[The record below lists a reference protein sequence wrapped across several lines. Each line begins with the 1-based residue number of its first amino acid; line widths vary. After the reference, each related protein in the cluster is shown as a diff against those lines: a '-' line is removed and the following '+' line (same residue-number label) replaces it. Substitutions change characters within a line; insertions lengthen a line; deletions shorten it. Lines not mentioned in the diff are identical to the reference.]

1 MRVNIISRLMKSI
14 ILLFL
19 TTLIINT
26 VFAQENLSVEKI
38 NQLFENINKHSE
50 NKANLVLLFIIL
62 IASLYYLSKFREMAD
77 FQRTNAKISG
87 YIFLILAFILF
98 TLSFINFFNLKFFVL
113 SLLSFVLG
121 VVFIKITSKSQ
132 KKSKK

>member
-1 MRVNIISRLMKSI
+1 MKSI